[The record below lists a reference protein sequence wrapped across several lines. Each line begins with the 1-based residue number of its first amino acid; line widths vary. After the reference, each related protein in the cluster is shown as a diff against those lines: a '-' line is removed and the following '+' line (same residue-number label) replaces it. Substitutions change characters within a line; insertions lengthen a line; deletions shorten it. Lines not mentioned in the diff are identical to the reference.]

1 MWAARRRLLYL
12 STLLFFIGIIAIY
25 IYSAYFYKEPTCF
38 DNILN
43 QNEEGIDCG
52 GTCDKVC
59 PFRATTPNIL
69 WSRALEIAPGV
80 YNLIAKVE
88 NPNFDFRMTG
98 GYIFKAYSSDNIL
111 VEEVINDIELDPSQ
125 VKLVLEPA
133 VNVKEKEITR
143 VFFEFLEKREW
154 DVHEPT
160 QNSIKVVSRVLEDEE
175 TSPKLRVTLENT
187 SLKPIRDVK
196 VLVAIY
202 NKDEV
207 VIQTSSSFEEYFDRD
222 QVIEKIF
229 TWQNPFG
236 QDVARIEVFI
246 EEDIF
251 K

>member
-25 IYSAYFYKEPTCF
+25 VYRVHFYEEPTCF

-43 QNEEGIDCG
+43 QNEEDVDCG

-69 WSRALEIAPGV
+69 WSRGLEVAPGI

-88 NPNFDFRMTG
+88 NPNFDFRMKG
-98 GYIFKAYSSDNIL
+98 SYIFKAYSPDNVL
-111 VEEVINDIELDPSQ
+111 VKEVINDIELDPSQ
-125 VKLVLEPA
+125 VKLVLEPG
-133 VNVKEKEITR
+133 VSVSQKKIGR
-143 VFFEFLEKREW
+143 VFFEFLDGRDW

-160 QNSIKVVSRVLEDEE
+160 ETSIKVVSRVLEDED
-175 TSPKLRVTLENT
+175 TSPKLKVSLENK
-187 SLKPIRDVK
+187 SLRSVRDVS

-207 VIQTSSSFEEYFDRD
+207 VIQTSSTYEEYFDRD
-222 QVIEKIF
+222 QIIEEIF
-229 TWQNPFG
+229 TWQQPFG
-236 QDVARIEVFI
+236 QEVARIEVFI
-246 EEDIF
+246 EENIYD
-251 K
+251 